1 MNATISRPA
10 SDGRKKAYGG
20 PVKQVLLNIVPF
32 LFSFTCIVPLVWLL
46 YSTMKTNPQFE
57 ADVIAL
63 PKSFYLGNYEY
74 VFTKTPILTYLWNTL
89 RNTLISMVGILFFGF
104 VNGYFLSR
112 FKFRGRNFLYGCYV
126 CALFIP
132 IHALLVPT
140 YLLFS
145 LARLNDQWYS
155 TILPMIATQL
165 TTTIFL
171 ISSYVKTIPTELEEA
186 AAIDGSSFSR
196 TMFNIILPIVTPS
209 LVTAGIIAFFH
220 CWNEFSYSLVL
231 ISKPQLFTISLSL
244 THFKG
249 ENRIDYPKMMTA
261 MVIAM
266 MPALLSYIAF
276 SKQIINGLVAGAL
289 KG

>member
-1 MNATISRPA
+1 MNGVAVNHRHRIHQAGVSPA
-10 SDGRKKAYGG
+10 RSI
-20 PVKQVLLNIVPF
+20 LLNIIPF

-46 YSTMKTNPQFE
+46 YTTLKTNPQFE
-57 ADVIAL
+57 ANVIAL

-74 VFTKTPILTYLWNTL
+74 VVTKTPILTYMWNTF
-89 RNTLISMVGILFFGF
+89 RNTVIAMAGILFFGF

-112 FKFRGRNFLYGCYV
+112 FRFRGRNFLYGCYV

-140 YLLFS
+140 YLVFS
-145 LARLNDQWYS
+145 LARMNDQWYS

-171 ISSYVKTIPTELEEA
+171 ISSYVTTIPTEMEEA
-186 AAIDGSSFSR
+186 AAIDGSSFSN
-196 TMFNIILPIVTPS
+196 TMFRIILPMVMPA
-209 LVTAGIIAFFH
+209 LVTAGIIVFFH

-231 ISKPQLFTISLSL
+231 ISNPKLFTISLSL
-244 THFKG
+244 TYFKG

-266 MPALLSYIAF
+266 LPALLLYIAF
-276 SKQIINGLVAGAL
+276 SKQIIRGLVAGAL

>member
-1 MNATISRPA
+1 MTMDAAVYPE
-10 SDGRKKAYGG
+10 
-20 PVKQVLLNIVPF
+20 KQSKPGKRLFKSVPLNSVLF
-32 LFSFTCIVPLVWLL
+32 LFSCTCIIPLIWLF
-46 YSTMKTNPQFE
+46 YSTLKTNTQFE
-57 ADVIAL
+57 VDAMAL
-63 PKSFYLGNYEY
+63 PQSLYLDNYKY
-74 VFTKTPILTYLWNTL
+74 VLTQTPILLYLWNTL
-89 RNTLISMVGILFFGF
+89 RNTVLSMIGILFFGF

-112 FKFRGRNFLYGCYV
+112 FRFKGRNFLYGCYV
-126 CALFIP
+126 SALFIP

-140 YLLFS
+140 YLTFS
-145 LARLNDQWYS
+145 LANMHNQWYS
-155 TILPMIATQL
+155 TIFPLIATQL

-171 ISSYVKTIPTELEEA
+171 ISSYVKTIPVEMEEA
-186 AAIDGSSFSR
+186 ASIDGSSFSR
-196 TMFNIILPIVTPS
+196 TMFGIILPMAVPA

-231 ISKPQLFTISLSL
+231 IGDSKLFTISLSL

-249 ENRIDYPKMMTA
+249 ENRIDYPKMMSA

-266 MPALLSYIAF
+266 LPALIAYIAF